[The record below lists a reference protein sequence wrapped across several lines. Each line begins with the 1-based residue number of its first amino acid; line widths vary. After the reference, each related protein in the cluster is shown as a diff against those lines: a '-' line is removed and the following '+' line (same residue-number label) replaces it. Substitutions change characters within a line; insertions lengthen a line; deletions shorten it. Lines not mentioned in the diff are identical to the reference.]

1 MDMAEKSPRPKSRQ
15 DEALLLA
22 ADAAAALCSVSVRQ
36 WWRWDSAGQTPRAV
50 HIGTTKRWR
59 REELVE
65 WIRAGCPGR
74 QEWEQV
80 RMLPPVSMRRKMTVG
95 LGSSPKRKLAAAS

>member
-36 WWRWDSAGQTPRAV
+36 WWRWDSSGRTPRAV
-50 HIGTTKRWR
+50 QIGQTKRWS
-59 REELVE
+59 REELKE
-65 WIRAGCPGR
+65 WIRAECPPR
-74 QEWEQV
+74 NEWEEI
-80 RMLPPVSMRRKMTVG
+80 RRN
-95 LGSSPKRKLAAAS
+95 R